1 MPPAEDEGDAGALLK
16 GMKRVSAMGQFEI
29 QGCVQNCTDGKSGQN
44 HNFVM
49 LSDEL
54 IETQA
59 LKVRCP
65 TCRAGRGVRCER
77 AIGGVRRQSHLD
89 RRLIASD
96 KVKRKLKPAMPL

>member
-1 MPPAEDEGDAGALLK
+1 LPPAEDEGDAGALLK

-59 LKVRCP
+59 LKVPCLLAALGAVCDVNVP
-65 TCRAGRGVRCER
+65 LA
-77 AIGGVRRQSHLD
+77 
-89 RRLIASD
+89 ASD
-96 KVKRKLKPAMPL
+96 GNLIWIAG

>member
-1 MPPAEDEGDAGALLK
+1 
-16 GMKRVSAMGQFEI
+16 MGQLKI
-29 QGCVQNCTDGKSGQN
+29 QGCVQNCTDSQSGQN
-44 HNFVM
+44 HNIAM
-49 LSDEL
+49 LSGEL

-59 LKVRCP
+59 LKVPCP
-65 TCRAGRGVRCER
+65 TCRVGRGVRCER